1 MNITTKYKETYY
13 LLGVITIKRI
23 YVCFEKSEN

>member
-1 MNITTKYKETYY
+1 MPNEHYYKEIYY